1 MQLTGGVKPSFED
14 RRELERN
21 IKNLEKEIEA
31 DKEPMLS
38 NVMRSKI
45 KELRSLRRMRYLVE
59 EE

>member
-1 MQLTGGVKPSFED
+1 MQLTGWVKPSFED

-38 NVMRSKI
+38 IAMRSKI
-45 KELRSLRRMRYLVE
+45 KELRRLRRMRYLVE